1 MRKARLTRHPVQIH
15 TPTETRSSSGE
26 SIPTYARA
34 EDIWASVEP
43 LRGQELFLAQQVDA
57 ATTIRV
63 RMRYTSTL
71 AMTSR
76 IVHEGRN
83 LEVLSILNKDDR
95 NVDLEVMC
103 REDVA

>member
-1 MRKARLTRHPVQIH
+1 MRHPVQIH
-15 TPTETRSSSGE
+15 TPTETRSASGE
-26 SIPTYARA
+26 PTPTFARA
-34 EDIWASVEP
+34 EDVWASVEP

-71 AMTSR
+71 TTQCR
-76 IVHEGRN
+76 IVHEGRI
-83 LEVLSILNKDDR
+83 LEVLTILDGEDR